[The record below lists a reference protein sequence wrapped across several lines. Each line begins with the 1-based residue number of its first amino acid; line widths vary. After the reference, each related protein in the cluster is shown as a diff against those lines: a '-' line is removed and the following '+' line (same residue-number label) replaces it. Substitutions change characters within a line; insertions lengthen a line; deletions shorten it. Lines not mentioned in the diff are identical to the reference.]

1 MIKKIELFGT
11 TDVGQVRDHN
21 EDNFAI
27 CKDLERKEWAFKRDE
42 VLDLSKRGSL
52 LVVADGMGGTNAG
65 EVASHIAQETIQ
77 KLFDNLESI
86 PKSASEREKALKRF
100 IVDAH
105 NAIVEHQHK
114 NLDTAGMGTT
124 LVLAWVFE
132 DSVHVAWS
140 GDSRVYLYQGQQEMY
155 PFTDDHS
162 LVWQMVQEGQ
172 MTPEEARVHPESNII
187 TQSLGDERQ
196 TPKPSAKSKK
206 LYSGDRVMVCSDG
219 LCGMLSDQ
227 EIMNFMRIES
237 STAEICKELVNA
249 ANRAG
254 GTDNIT
260 VLMLEVKEGDKRPA
274 SVINAPIPKPK
285 APKSQPTTTQVLRK
299 KNSNKNIIIF
309 ALVAV
314 IAAFA
319 IWALIPGEEP
329 MAETKIKPV
338 DFEFIKG
345 EKAKINL
352 AQLLLDQS
360 ELTFDSVFVQYG
372 KEKLKSKNGKV
383 TFSPDTLNPGK
394 LTVRLYPKGGT
405 SFYSSEIKL
414 HEKAQEEKEMEETPA
429 ATPSAP
435 NNSEVINEAGENEEP
450 AEASE
455 SPVGETEE
463 PGTPNENGPPL
474 NEEELEPNEEIPVPL
489 TPIRRN
495 EEETETG
502 EKEVK
507 PSETESPKE
516 GEKENEENN
525 TEEGGGKSKS

>member
-27 CKDLERKEWAFKRDE
+27 CKDLEKKEWAFKRDE
-42 VLDLSKRGSL
+42 VLELSKRGSL

-65 EVASHIAQETIQ
+65 EVASHIAQETVQ
-77 KLFDNLESI
+77 KLFDALESV
-86 PKSASEREKALKRF
+86 PKTASEREKILKKY

-105 NAIVEHQHK
+105 KAIVNHQHK

-132 DSVHVAWS
+132 DLVHVAWS

-206 LYSGDRVMVCSDG
+206 LYNGDRVMVCSDG

-227 EIMNFMRIES
+227 EILNFMRLES
-237 STAEICKELVNA
+237 KTAEICKEMVNA

-260 VLMLEVKEGDKRPA
+260 VLMLEVKEGEKRPA
-274 SVINAPIPKPK
+274 SVSNEPIPKPK

-299 KNSNKNIIIF
+299 KNSNKNLVIF

-314 IAAFA
+314 IAALA
-319 IWALIPGEEP
+319 IWMLMPGKVQ
-329 MAETKIKPV
+329 MAETKIKPI
-338 DFEFIKG
+338 DFEFEKG
-345 EKAKINL
+345 EKVKIDL
-352 AQLLLDQS
+352 AQLLLDES
-360 ELTFDSVFVQYG
+360 EMTFDSVFVLYG
-372 KEKLKSKNGKV
+372 KEKLKAKNGKV
-383 TFSPDTLNPGK
+383 SFEPDSLNPGK
-394 LTVRLYPKGGT
+394 LKVRLYPKGGT
-405 SFYSSEIKL
+405 AFYSSEIKL
-414 HEKAQEEKEMEETPA
+414 VELEVEEGPENQGTPA

-435 NNSEVINEAGENEEP
+435 ANGGANETSQPAENNESHSGEN
-450 AEASE
+450 
-455 SPVGETEE
+455 VETEE
-463 PGTPNENGPPL
+463 PENPEGTGPPL
-474 NEEELEPNEEIPVPL
+474 NEEEEVEPQEEIPVPL
-489 TPIRRN
+489 TPIVRPGEEKPEEGAKPGEEVEKP
-495 EEETETG
+495 EEEEKKG
-502 EKEVK
+502 E
-507 PSETESPKE
+507 
-516 GEKENEENN
+516 EENN
-525 TEEGGGKSKS
+525 TEEGGGRI